1 MLINKMLN
9 FEVDTIGEDFVLMT
23 VDGNE
28 DYTVEFEKIEQK
40 IKVVK
45 NSMASTK
52 YHSSLLSGD
61 MMEIM
66 FQMKDKKESLAMLY
80 LSKYRR

>member
-1 MLINKMLN
+1 MLN